1 MIMYI
6 REIFEPETA
15 FDIEWQNY
23 YAPDIQSQAIAY
35 DRQGRNIDITFT
47 VWGKGMVDIEF
58 SRGGR
63 TNITGA
69 SDAHRV
75 LATVIEAIRVYVTQM
90 YAAPYLLFSSSEPS
104 RTRAYSAIVRRLA
117 TQFGYTPIDKKDL
130 PPGTWTGE
138 LDDVVRGA
146 THSFILQRTTLQPKE
161 VGSVQSRPASPK
173 RNV

>member
-1 MIMYI
+1 MYI

-15 FDIEWQNY
+15 FDIEWLND

-35 DRQGRNIDITFT
+35 DRQGRIIDITFT

-58 SRGGR
+58 NRNKKIG
-63 TNITGA
+63 ITGEG
-69 SDAHRV
+69 DANRM
-75 LATVIEAIRVYVTQM
+75 LATVIEAIRVYTTQM

-104 RTRAYSAIVRRLA
+104 RTRAYTAIVRRLA

-130 PPGTWTGE
+130 PPGTWSGE
-138 LDDVVRGA
+138 LDDVIRGA
-146 THSFILQRTTLQPKE
+146 THTFILQRTTLQSKE
-161 VGSVQSRPASPK
+161 AGSVQARPTSPK